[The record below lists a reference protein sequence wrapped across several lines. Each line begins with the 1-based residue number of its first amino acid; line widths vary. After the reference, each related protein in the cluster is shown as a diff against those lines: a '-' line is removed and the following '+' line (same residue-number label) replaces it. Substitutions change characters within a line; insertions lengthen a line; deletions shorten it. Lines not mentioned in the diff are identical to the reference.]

1 MGRYDSKKPSRPL
14 LATLEHTNKKI
25 TLFKNFHYAK
35 QNQKYENVSVS
46 NDLTQTEREKEK
58 NPSEAKRQQISDVSG
73 NYMYKVRGPTLAR
86 RIVKIKK

>member
-1 MGRYDSKKPSRPL
+1 LGRYDSKKPSRPL

-46 NDLTQTEREKEK
+46 NDLSQTEREKEK
-58 NPSEAKRQQISDVSG
+58 NPSQRQKDSKSVMFRGTTCTRSEAQLWQDG
-73 NYMYKVRGPTLAR
+73 
-86 RIVKIKK
+86 